1 MQDTWVQIHDHFTYY
16 INPEVTKSTVYP
28 TALPQYLKL
37 QLSKSA
43 LLSRAFTAGSIRY
56 PGVPENSAFFP
67 H

>member
-16 INPEVTKSTVYP
+16 INPEVMKSTVYP
-28 TALPQYLKL
+28 TALPQYLNL

-43 LLSRAFTAGSIRY
+43 LLSRAFSAGSIRY